1 MRLRCAHVFDNVVRV
16 SNAKVF
22 EQGNAL
28 VFALDKAM
36 GEVRFYEDHI
46 QVFEQELKKAIR
58 EEFRLLLQKKNPINF
73 FKR

>member
-1 MRLRCAHVFDNVVRV
+1 MKIDSLKLRSAHVYDNIVRV

-36 GEVRFYEDHI
+36 SKVRFYEDHI
-46 QVFEQELKKAIR
+46 HEYESELKNAIR
-58 EEFRLLLQKKNPINF
+58 EEFRIQLSK
-73 FKR
+73 